1 MAGLGQPT
9 KEMCFVIKET
19 AGSPS
24 SGTIAGIFVLVFFI
38 FMVLTGVAVYYIM
51 KSKKDK
57 EDDLRNGIVSYNPYY
72 HSMKMK
78 TCFVILSFF
87 L

>member
-9 KEMCFVIKET
+9 KEMCFVIRET
-19 AGSPS
+19 TSSPS

-38 FMVLTGVAVYYIM
+38 FMVLAGVAVYYIM

-57 EDDLRNGIVSYNPYY
+57 EDDLRNGIVSYNPDY
-72 HSMKMK
+72 HSMISK
-78 TCFVILSFF
+78 SHF
-87 L
+87 LCV